1 MKGEPTAAAVL
12 YRYEALLM
20 LATPEERSAGQAWYG
35 RARVD
40 LGMYDGTIPLASRDL
55 MALRCAILSPQ
66 LTWRANVAAARRS
79 LVLTSRPP
87 GVIGSF
93 WDKAMAATW
102 DPELDAEANVSRVID
117 RRKAPKTWAFALTL
131 IDPQTGPPVIDR
143 HMFDAAWLVKGAHAD
158 RWSKRLSSYLLCAQ
172 ALRQLAERHHVP
184 VSEVQATIWLVWK
197 SLSNNRQPAGTSP
210 LGVCG

>member
-20 LATPEERSAGQAWYG
+20 LATEDERWAGRRWYRKAREDLHGTQAASPDLLCL
-35 RARVD
+35 RA
-40 LGMYDGTIPLASRDL
+40 
-55 MALRCAILSPQ
+55 AILSPQ

-131 IDPQTGPPVIDR
+131 IDPLTGPPVIDR

-158 RWSKRLSSYLLCAQ
+158 RWSKRPSSYLLCAQ

-210 LGVCG
+210 LEVCG